1 MWSNRSLFL
10 RSYSRSVKRLQYRYF
25 RFLSGVNH
33 WGSRRIT
40 KAGGLVL
47 AGVVATGVLGL
58 DTTRTMAYQGFTL
71 LAFLLLVSILSG
83 LFFRVPYSIRR
94 VLPRFATVGHPL
106 TYPLF
111 VRNQGSRKQDGLML
125 LDDMADPRPSFE
137 EFVQASHTLPD
148 RDDNWWER
156 WVGYE
161 RWRAMIDAKQ
171 MARIEPHALP
181 QLAHDTECEIRA
193 TLTPIRRGYLRFTGA
208 TLAKPD
214 PFGLFKSLIT
224 EDAPGSVLVLPK
236 RYPVPSLD
244 LPGRRMHHLGGVPLA
259 ASVGDSEEFVS
270 LREYRS
276 GDPLRRLHWASWAKA
291 GKPFVKEFQA
301 EFFVRHALILDTFQ
315 PASNV
320 VFEEAVSVAASF
332 ASTLPTQE
340 SFLDLMFV
348 GTEAYCL
355 TAGRGVGQTEHLLE
369 VLACVQPGADQSM
382 ESLHSLVNQRADLL
396 SGCVCVLLA
405 WDEARQD
412 LVRRLN
418 VLGIPTLVFVVA
430 DGEEGSQLPLGPMAG
445 TPERLRRL
453 YVGRIAEGLAT
464 I

>member
-1 MWSNRSLFL
+1 M
-10 RSYSRSVKRLQYRYF
+10 SVKRLQYRYF
-25 RFLSGVNH
+25 HFLSALNH

-40 KAGGLVL
+40 KAGGLVM

-71 LAFLLLVSILSG
+71 LAFLLLAAILSG
-83 LFFRVPYSIRR
+83 LFFRMRYSIRR
-94 VLPRFATVGHPL
+94 VLPRFATVGHTL
-106 TYPLF
+106 TYPVF
-111 VRNQGSRKQDGLML
+111 VQHQGSQTQEGLML

-137 EFVQASHTLPD
+137 AFVRSSHTLPN

-181 QLAHDTECEIRA
+181 RLAHDAEYEIRA
-193 TLTPIRRGYLRFTGA
+193 TLTPLRRGYLRFTGT

-214 PFGLFKSLIT
+214 PFGLLKSLIT

-244 LPGRRMHHLGGVPLA
+244 LPGTRMHHLGGVPLA
-259 ASVGDSEEFVS
+259 SSVGDSEEFVS

-340 SFLDLMFV
+340 SLLDLMFV
-348 GTEAYCL
+348 GTQAYCL
-355 TAGRGVGQTEHLLE
+355 TAGQGVGNVEHLLE
-369 VLACVQPGADQSM
+369 GLACVQPGVDHSI
-382 ESLHSLVNQRADLL
+382 ESLHSLVNQRADSLT
-396 SGCVCVLLA
+396 GCVCILLA
-405 WDEARQD
+405 WDDTRQG

-418 VLGIPTLVFVVA
+418 VLGVPTLVFVVT
-430 DGEEGSQLPLGPMAG
+430 DGEDDSPLPLGPMAG
-445 TPERLRRL
+445 TPKRLRRL
-453 YVGRIAEGLAT
+453 HVGRIAEGLASA
-464 I
+464 

>member
-1 MWSNRSLFL
+1 M
-10 RSYSRSVKRLQYRYF
+10 
-25 RFLSGVNH
+25 
-33 WGSRRIT
+33 
-40 KAGGLVL
+40 
-47 AGVVATGVLGL
+47 AGVVVTGVLGL

-71 LAFLLLVSILSG
+71 LAFLLLAAILSG
-83 LFFRVPYSIRR
+83 LFFRAPYSIRR
-94 VLPRFATVGHPL
+94 VLPRFATVGQTF
-106 TYPLF
+106 TYPVF
-111 VRNQGSRKQDGLML
+111 VRHQGSHTQEGLML

-137 EFVQASHTLPD
+137 EFVHSSHTLPH

-181 QLAHDTECEIRA
+181 RLAHDAECDIRA
-193 TLTPIRRGYLRFTGA
+193 TLTPLRRGYLRFTGA

-214 PFGLFKSLIT
+214 LFGLFKSLIT

-236 RYPVPSLD
+236 RYPVPTLD
-244 LPGRRMHHLGGVPLA
+244 LPGTRMHHLGGIPLA
-259 ASVGDSEEFVS
+259 SSVGDSEEFVS
-270 LREYRS
+270 LREYQS

-291 GKPFVKEFQA
+291 GKPYVKEFHA

-315 PASNV
+315 PASNI

-340 SFLDLMFV
+340 SLLDLMFV
-348 GTEAYCL
+348 GTQAYCL
-355 TAGRGVGQTEHLLE
+355 TAGRGVGQVEHLLE
-369 VLACVQPGADQSM
+369 VLACVQPGVDQSV
-382 ESLHSLVNQRADLL
+382 ELLHPLVNQRADSL
-396 SGCVCVLLA
+396 SGCVCILLA

-412 LVRRLN
+412 LVRQLN
-418 VLGIPTLVFVVA
+418 ALGVPTLVFVVTDGA
-430 DGEEGSQLPLGPMAG
+430 DDSPLSPGPMAG
-445 TPERLRRL
+445 TPERLRHL
-453 YVGRIAEGLAT
+453 SVGRIAEGLAT

>member
-1 MWSNRSLFL
+1 
-10 RSYSRSVKRLQYRYF
+10 VKRLQYRYF
-25 RFLSGVNH
+25 HFLSAINH

-58 DTTRTMAYQGFTL
+58 DTTRTMAYQGFAL
-71 LAFLLLVSILSG
+71 LAFLLLAAILSG

-94 VLPRFATVGHPL
+94 VLPRFATVGQTF

-111 VRNQGSRKQDGLML
+111 VRYQGSHMQEGLVL
-125 LDDMADPRPSFE
+125 LDDMADPRPSFG
-137 EFVQASHTLPD
+137 EFVHSSHTLPH

-161 RWRAMIDAKQ
+161 HWRAMIDAKQ

-181 QLAHDTECEIRA
+181 RLAHDAECDIRA
-193 TLTPIRRGYLRFTGA
+193 TLTPLRRGYLRFTSA

-214 PFGLFKSLIT
+214 LFGFFNSLIT

-236 RYPVPSLD
+236 RYPVPTLA
-244 LPGRRMHHLGGVPLA
+244 LPGTRVHHLGGVPLA
-259 ASVGDSEEFVS
+259 SSVGDSEEFVS

-291 GKPFVKEFQA
+291 GTPYVKEFQA

-315 PASNV
+315 PASSI

-332 ASTLPTQE
+332 ASTISTQE
-340 SFLDLMFV
+340 SLLDLMFV
-348 GTEAYCL
+348 GTEAHCL
-355 TAGRGVGQTEHLLE
+355 TAGRGVGQVEHLLE
-369 VLACVQPGADQSM
+369 VLACVQPCVDQSV
-382 ESLHSLVNQRADLL
+382 ESLHPLVNHRADSLT
-396 SGCVCVLLA
+396 GCICILLA
-405 WDEARQD
+405 WDESRQN
-412 LVRRLN
+412 LLRRLN
-418 VLGIPTLVFVVA
+418 ALGVPTLVFVVTDGA
-430 DGEEGSQLPLGPMAG
+430 DDAPLSLGPMAA
-445 TPERLRRL
+445 TPERLHHL
-453 YVGRIAEGLAT
+453 SVGKIAEGLANV
-464 I
+464 